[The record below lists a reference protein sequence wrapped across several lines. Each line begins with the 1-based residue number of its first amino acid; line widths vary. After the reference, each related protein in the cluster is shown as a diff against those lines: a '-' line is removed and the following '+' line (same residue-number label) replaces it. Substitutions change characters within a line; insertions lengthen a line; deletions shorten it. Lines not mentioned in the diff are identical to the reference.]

1 MWYSRGEPRPARA
14 RSRASLARR
23 SRSSSAWRVT
33 VSSTSQPREGTI
45 RSLPSSPTAYIALRW
60 PASVALPS
68 CGTSRSR
75 MRGHRQVHEAAR
87 EAPALG
93 HEAQD
98 AVAFLQAAAPEQL
111 VEHEVDR
118 GRAGV
123 ADPLEVGEPALRRH
137 GQSRAREAVEH
148 RRAEV
153 LR

>member
-14 RSRASLARR
+14 RSRASRASR

-33 VSSTSQPREGTI
+33 VSSTSQPREGTM

-68 CGTSRSR
+68 WGTSRSR
-75 MRGHRQVHEAAR
+75 MRGHREIHEAAR
-87 EAPALG
+87 EAAALG

-98 AVAFLQAAAPEQL
+98 ALAFFQPAAPEQL

-118 GRAGV
+118 RRAGV
-123 ADPLEVGEPALRRH
+123 ADALEVGEPALRRH
-137 GQSRAREAVEH
+137 GQPGAGEPVEH

-153 LR
+153 